1 MGKGLKKEAMQLG
14 LTKLPKYTFYGR
26 PKKIKMKFYKP
37 DTLIITRYPFWKPD
51 TAYVIE
57 NWMTSID
64 PSCAM
69 KKSPGARSFNF
80 FYMSTQLGV
89 YVEVYN
95 KIAGVSPF
103 NPDNYVS
110 QIDIYTNNEDHVR
123 AIAKGFNSLWD
134 DGILPHIDFKKIE
147 KKFKVGKEDV
157 IKQWNAFL

>member
-1 MGKGLKKEAMQLG
+1 MVKQIEKDAMQLG

-26 PKKIKMKFYKP
+26 PKEIKMKFSKY
-37 DTLIITRYPFWKPD
+37 KPD
-51 TAYVIE
+51 TAYVVE
-57 NWMTSID
+57 DWMTSVD

-69 KKSPGARSFNF
+69 KESAGARSSKFY
-80 FYMSTQLGV
+80 YMSTQLGV

-95 KIAGVSPF
+95 KMAGVTAF

-134 DGILPHIDFKKIE
+134 DGIVANIDYKKIE
-147 KKFKVGKEDV
+147 KKFKVKEEDV
-157 IKQWNAFL
+157 INQWNAFL